1 MFLYL
6 IGSDDLVYSKAHSDA
21 QKRLKF
27 MMETDESDENTSSA
41 DGSRRRQSNYSKV
54 TGLLN
59 HLYNVSG
66 ECMDHLFCRN
76 LSKNC
81 RTVYELLE
89 KKFNE
94 LKHIME
100 RREEEDDELDK
111 QSETVQQADCNQTA
125 TQNDL
130 SEEPVANPSSS
141 TRRPSHL
148 LNLAKFDTVF
158 KSRVA
163 QLARPRSN

>member
-1 MFLYL
+1 MYN
-6 IGSDDLVYSKAHSDA
+6 KAHMDA

-27 MMETDESDENTSSA
+27 MMETDESDENTNNG
-41 DGSRRRQSNYSKV
+41 DGQQTRRRQSNYSKV
-54 TGLLN
+54 ISGLLN

-66 ECMDHLFCRN
+66 ECVDNLFCRN

-81 RTVYELLE
+81 HTVYELLE

-100 RREEEDDELDK
+100 RREDEYEEEDEEQEK
-111 QSETVQQADCNQTA
+111 PNEQVNVQQAELETTETA
-125 TQNDL
+125 SDENVNEE
-130 SEEPVANPSSS
+130 SEAKKSGS
-141 TRRPSHL
+141 TRRPSHM
-148 LNLAKFDTVF
+148 LNLAKFDTMF
-158 KSRVA
+158 KSSIA